1 MTTTAYYMTTTAPP
15 LGVIKNSAVQS
26 YCTVSNL
33 FNSMNIEQ
41 LEKGYVTMWGVI
53 LPTGLCVVWYSAE
66 SESALC
72 EISLLADT
80 LLQCPS
86 EISPVKADA
95 KIATKIVCSKWLQA
109 QIAVFASDFKF
120 CRTTPAFAFA
130 FAFSVKFQKLI
141 FHLLVVSSYF
151 LFTKKMYKWGMHA
164 ELRPGITTVY
174 YIVHMYILYSVSLYI
189 RHHGTYTRKT
199 EISR

>member
-1 MTTTAYYMTTTAPP
+1 MKPKTFY
-15 LGVIKNSAVQS
+15 LKLQ
-26 YCTVSNL
+26 NL
-33 FNSMNIEQ
+33 
-41 LEKGYVTMWGVI
+41 I
-53 LPTGLCVVWYSAE
+53 LVLFSPDIPQFPKTFLVVLYS
-66 SESALC
+66 SF
-72 EISLLADT
+72 
-80 LLQCPS
+80 
-86 EISPVKADA
+86 K
-95 KIATKIVCSKWLQA
+95 
-109 QIAVFASDFKF
+109 IAVFASDFKF

-199 EISR
+199 EISRQFQ